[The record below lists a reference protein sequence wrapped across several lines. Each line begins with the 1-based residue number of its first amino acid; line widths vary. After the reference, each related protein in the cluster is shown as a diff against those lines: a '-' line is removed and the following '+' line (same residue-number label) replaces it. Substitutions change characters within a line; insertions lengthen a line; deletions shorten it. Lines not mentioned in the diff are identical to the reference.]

1 MRKELDNI
9 KTYINKYQQGYGIV
23 YPEAHVIRL
32 YEKFLKFEMGIDRAE
47 GQRILDFG
55 CGNGT
60 HLEYFLSK
68 GFDVY
73 GIDVIPQAIEQ
84 AQKKI
89 PTHKQNLVCIK
100 PGEDISVIFETKFD
114 IIFANQSLYYLSN
127 TDLENTLAQFET
139 ILNPNGIVYF
149 TMMGT
154 QCSYYDF
161 STEVDDMDGLRKVV
175 LDGRLNE
182 TSYIGFVHNEE
193 ELIKKFQ
200 KFKPYFIGYYDCS
213 DRDGSTFHHQFLG
226 LKYG

>member
-1 MRKELDNI
+1 MDNI

-55 CGNGT
+55 CGSGT

-89 PTHKQNLVCIK
+89 PTHKQIDQLNFLHARQFVSRWI
-100 PGEDISVIFETKFD
+100 
-114 IIFANQSLYYLSN
+114 LS
-127 TDLENTLAQFET
+127 
-139 ILNPNGIVYF
+139 ILRRTCVM
-149 TMMGT
+149 TA
-154 QCSYYDF
+154 
-161 STEVDDMDGLRKVV
+161 
-175 LDGRLNE
+175 
-182 TSYIGFVHNEE
+182 
-193 ELIKKFQ
+193 
-200 KFKPYFIGYYDCS
+200 
-213 DRDGSTFHHQFLG
+213 RDGSENI
-226 LKYG
+226 